1 MAESKDV
8 YVPSGSLEISQ
19 WDRASFLA
27 DLSRQYRGTY
37 VLITTEGPFVGEARN
52 CRLEHFLNE
61 PDGITM
67 SLACDQ
73 DSETRYTVANP
84 ERITAYRNA
93 NGITESIEIVSLD
106 GSVTRVWFGNAV
118 ERAEHEDLAA

>member
-1 MAESKDV
+1 MAESKNV
-8 YVPSGSLEISQ
+8 YVPSGNLEISQ
-19 WDRASFLA
+19 WDRGSFLA

-37 VLITTEGPFVGEARN
+37 VLITTEGPYSGEARN

-61 PDGITM
+61 PDGITV

-84 ERITAYRNA
+84 ERITAHRNSD
-93 NGITESIEIVSLD
+93 GVTESMDIVSLD
-106 GSVTRVWFGNAV
+106 GSITHVWFGGAV